1 MSKQMERMM
10 PDTASAATVK
20 VNGVDEPLTAP
31 TVAALLAERD
41 VQIGGR
47 GVAVALNG
55 AVVPRAQ
62 WATTTLNAGD
72 VVEIVRAMQG
82 G

>member
-1 MSKQMERMM
+1 MS
-10 PDTASAATVK
+10 DTTTTATLT
-20 VNGVDEPLTAP
+20 VNGRDEPLGAP
-31 TVAALLAERD
+31 TVAALVASRDLAPT
-41 VQIGGR
+41 GR

-55 AVVPRAQ
+55 AVVPRTQ
-62 WATTTLNAGD
+62 WATTALRAGD

>member
-1 MSKQMERMM
+1 MADVIE
-10 PDTASAATVK
+10 TGALT
-20 VNGVDEPLTAP
+20 VNGAAEPLEVA
-31 TVAALLAERD
+31 TVAALLAGRD
-41 VQIGGR
+41 IAPGGR

-55 AVVPRAQ
+55 SVVPRAR
-62 WATTTLNAGD
+62 WATTALRAGD

>member
-1 MSKQMERMM
+1 MS
-10 PDTASAATVK
+10 DTISAATLK
-20 VNGVDEPLTAP
+20 VNGVDEPLSAN
-31 TVAALLAERD
+31 TVAGLLAERE
-41 VQIGGR
+41 VPINGR

-62 WATTTLNAGD
+62 WATTALRAGD

>member
-1 MSKQMERMM
+1 MSE
-10 PDTASAATVK
+10 TANAATVK
-20 VNGVDEPLTAP
+20 VNGVDEPLSAR
-31 TVAALLAERD
+31 TVAALLAERE
-41 VQIGGR
+41 VPTTGR

-55 AVVPRAQ
+55 TVVPRAQ
-62 WATTTLNAGD
+62 WATTALRDGD

>member
-1 MSKQMERMM
+1 MS
-10 PDTASAATVK
+10 DTISAATLK
-20 VNGVDEPLTAP
+20 VNGVDEPLRTP
-31 TVAALLAERD
+31 TVAELLAERE
-41 VQIGGR
+41 IPINGR

-62 WATTTLNAGD
+62 WATTALRAGD

>member
-1 MSKQMERMM
+1 MS
-10 PDTASAATVK
+10 DTAAAATLR
-20 VNGVDEPLTAP
+20 VNGLDEPLGAP
-31 TVAALLAERD
+31 TVAALLASRD
-41 VQIGGR
+41 VAPNGR

-62 WATTTLNAGD
+62 WATTALRAGD

>member
-1 MSKQMERMM
+1 MTEQSV
-10 PDTASAATVK
+10 ASRRAVTVNGSQESLEAATVAELVK
-20 VNGVDEPLTAP
+20 ARALN
-31 TVAALLAERD
+31 VA
-41 VQIGGR
+41 

-55 AVVPRAQ
+55 RVVPRAA
-62 WATTTLNAGD
+62 WPTTLLAEGD

>member
-1 MSKQMERMM
+1 M
-10 PDTASAATVK
+10 PETVEATTLK
-20 VNGVDEPLTAP
+20 VNGVDEPLDAP
-31 TVAALLAERD
+31 TVAALLASRD
-41 VQIGGR
+41 IAPNGR

-62 WATTTLNAGD
+62 WATTALRAGD

>member
-1 MSKQMERMM
+1 MS
-10 PDTASAATVK
+10 DTADAEMLTI
-20 VNGVDEPLTAP
+20 NGVDEPLGAP
-31 TVAALLAERD
+31 TVAALLADRD
-41 VQIGGR
+41 VAPNAR

-55 AVVPRAQ
+55 SVVPRTQ
-62 WATTTLNAGD
+62 WATTALRAGD

>member
-1 MSKQMERMM
+1 MMSE
-10 PDTASAATVK
+10 TANAATVK
-20 VNGVDEPLTAP
+20 VNGVDEPLGAR
-31 TVAALLAERD
+31 TVAALLAERE
-41 VQIGGR
+41 VPTTGR

-55 AVVPRAQ
+55 AVVPRAH
-62 WATTTLNAGD
+62 WATTALRAGD